1 MSDYPY
7 TPLYYGT
14 PCFVRYYDPAAD
26 GFNYGIAY
34 HDQLCTH
41 DGQVMPLT
49 TCIIEAQISGIHWD
63 DAIIEC
69 NWRDLNALQHH

>member
-7 TPLYYGT
+7 IPLYYTT
-14 PCFVRYYDPAAD
+14 PILVKYLDQKSRSYC
-26 GFNYGIAY
+26 YGIAY

-41 DGQVMPLT
+41 DGQVIPLT
-49 TCIIEAQISGIHWD
+49 TCIIEAQISGVHWD

-69 NWRDLNALQHH
+69 NWRDLNALQHN